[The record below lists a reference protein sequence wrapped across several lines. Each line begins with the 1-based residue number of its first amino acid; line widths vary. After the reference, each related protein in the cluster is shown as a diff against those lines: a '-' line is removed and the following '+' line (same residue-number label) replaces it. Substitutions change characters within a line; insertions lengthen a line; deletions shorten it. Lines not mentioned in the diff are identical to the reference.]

1 MATKYAT
8 SANTAWSLQVWKD
21 AASGGNVVSAPG
33 AGDIADLNGKA
44 VLFDVDITC
53 QQIQSGAA
61 GGYFDVTSHRSIT
74 CDVVNVGYG
83 TWMGYV
89 NSGSLTITGNL
100 YSTGSGAR
108 YGILNYATLTVNG
121 AITSSN
127 SGQMVKNAGGYGILL
142 TVNGSLVRTGNHT
155 GDCIEH
161 SGAASTLVVN
171 GAITSTSTGSGYCIR
186 GTNTAGLAT
195 NAVTVNGNITGGL
208 CVGSGGGVWVINGD
222 ISSSM
227 YSLCCDFIYG
237 HTTTINGDITAL
249 VGASGYMV
257 NGSSYG
263 HLTVNGDVRNNA
275 TTGTGY
281 ALLQYGTT
289 VINGDVY
296 PPLTATDNSGTIMI
310 VPTAAGPLTVNGT
323 VFGSDFGYGSTMA
336 NGFALHYSSNTA
348 RPVYPP
354 RVKHAQ
360 SGALGMPICNGPW
373 LMLDNTADT
382 IRWKSPTGW
391 RQFQDEASLES
402 DYPEESDVRL
412 GVDYQFGNLTGTCA
426 VPAAGSVA
434 LGVAVDATTGTAV
447 LTAAN
452 VTAAIDDAIADAIAS
467 IAGSGPNQVDV
478 IVSSSAGGTVQGVSV
493 RIKATGLGDHTATTN
508 SSGVARFNLPS
519 GTWNL
524 TASLN
529 GYSYSGSTQVIS
541 TNPQEVPIT
550 MTVTSVSTPSSP
562 SKSVGVLLCL
572 DTSGDP
578 ESGVTV
584 SFQMVAGPGDDG
596 YSLDAAIVEEDCDSE
611 GVLEREFL
619 RGATYDAWRGVRGA
633 RVRFVVPDT
642 ASFNLPEQLGVD

>member
-1 MATKYAT
+1 MATKYAGAT
-8 SANTAWSLQVWKD
+8 NTAWSAMTWLDGPSGSVTTAPGVGDTVELNNKIVQLDSSVTVSNVTNALGGYLTTGSHTGNRTLTANLIGASSTRLLYVSQSSGNFTLNGNVGD
-21 AASGGNVVSAPG
+21 IGGVGSYTIEIAPFASCAVSINGSFTSVGFTSVQMARLDNGVVSISGNISGTRPGIYLVNAAGFTLTGNVNAGTSVGYARGIEVANSCQCGVVIIGNVVGGGSTNSVGVYVSAPR
-33 AGDIADLNGKA
+33 
-44 VLFDVDITC
+44 
-53 QQIQSGAA
+53 QI
-61 GGYFDVTSHRSIT
+61 
-74 CDVVNVGYG
+74 
-83 TWMGYV
+83 
-89 NSGSLTITGNL
+89 TITGNITGGT
-100 YSTGSGAR
+100 YPASHGVSVQNASATVTITGSVTGGSISYV
-108 YGILNYATLTVNG
+108 YGVESGGTVTING
-121 AITSSN
+121 DVTAGNSS
-127 SGQMVKNAGGYGILL
+127 SAYG
-142 TVNGSLVRTGNHT
+142 VNCGN
-155 GDCIEH
+155 G
-161 SGAASTLVVN
+161 TLVVN
-171 GAITSTSTGSGYCIR
+171 GNLTPSAAAPAIF
-186 GTNTAGLAT
+186 
-195 NAVTVNGNITGGL
+195 VN
-208 CVGSGGGVWVINGD
+208 
-222 ISSSM
+222 
-227 YSLCCDFIYG
+227 YSPSL
-237 HTTTINGDITAL
+237 TINGTVTGGTYGPGNTGGSAQFGLVNSSSAL
-249 VGASGYMV
+249 VKVRSAANGPYGYSPISGPFFLLDDATTCTYVGRKSSLATVTLTNPAASG
-257 NGSSYG
+257 
-263 HLTVNGDVRNNA
+263 
-275 TTGTGY
+275 
-281 ALLQYGTT
+281 
-289 VINGDVY
+289 
-296 PPLTATDNSGTIMI
+296 
-310 VPTAAGPLTVNGT
+310 
-323 VFGSDFGYGSTMA
+323 
-336 NGFALHYSSNTA
+336 
-348 RPVYPP
+348 
-354 RVKHAQ
+354 
-360 SGALGMPICNGPW
+360 
-373 LMLDNTADT
+373 
-382 IRWKSPTGW
+382 
-391 RQFQDEASLES
+391 
-402 DYPEESDVRL
+402 DYPTVANVRS
-412 GVDYQFGNLTGTCA
+412 GVSYAAGNLTGTLA

-434 LGVAVDATTGTAV
+434 LGVQVDHTTGTAV